1 MSQDFRLDNVGM
13 VNREKKISFK
23 FNGKKYFGFEG
34 DTIASALIANGV
46 HLVGRSFKY
55 HRPRGFF
62 GVGVDEPYA
71 ILQLDRNNERDPNI
85 RATEQEIFEGL
96 EVKSVNCW
104 PSVNFDI
111 GAINNFLKMFFP
123 AGFYYKTFMWPPS
136 FWYKIYE
143 PFIRMAAGFGE
154 ASIKHDKERYEH
166 KYEYCDLLITG
177 SGPSGLASA
186 YAAAKNGARVILAED
201 TLERQQVAS
210 QVGLV
215 MAMGPQCYKDKE
227 RYPEGPWCKEKD
239 WVMFARYAGSRIK
252 IDGGEMRLLN
262 DDEVL
267 ATIDSPED
275 ILHEF

>member
-1 MSQDFRLDNVGM
+1 MKEQSSILTPKNDLIGVKKSKKEEPKLPKPTGWRLLVLPFKM
-13 VNREKKISFK
+13 KEKTK
-23 FNGKKYFGFEG
+23 G
-34 DTIASALIANGV
+34 
-46 HLVGRSFKY
+46 
-55 HRPRGFF
+55 
-62 GVGVDEPYA
+62 
-71 ILQLDRNNERDPNI
+71 
-85 RATEQEIFEGL
+85 GL
-96 EVKSVNCW
+96 
-104 PSVNFDI
+104 
-111 GAINNFLKMFFP
+111 L
-123 AGFYYKTFMWPPS
+123 
-136 FWYKIYE
+136 
-143 PFIRMAAGFGE
+143 
-154 ASIKHDKERYEH
+154 
-166 KYEYCDLLITG
+166 
-177 SGPSGLASA
+177 
-186 YAAAKNGARVILAED
+186 LAED